1 MRILS
6 KKEML
11 ETPVGTVFALYEP
24 DILYGDIRIKT
35 SSYKIKRSVDDCD
48 DEPHW
53 NGELLLTPACAHEK
67 ESLDDLN
74 RCYTNWLSIDNA
86 DGDYDDKQLFAVFS
100 KTEVIQM
107 INALQWALTGC
118 KSYFD
123 QDLWYSDDDEL
134 PIDDNAIEEISGG
147 DIF

>member
-11 ETPVGTVFALYEP
+11 ETPVGTVFAFYKP
-24 DILYGDIRIKT
+24 DMLYGGIRIKT
-35 SSYKIKRSVDDCD
+35 SCYTIKRSVDDCD

-53 NGELLLTPACAHEK
+53 DSELLLMPMCAHEK

-74 RCYTNWLSIDNA
+74 RCYTNWCIVDNI
-86 DGDYDDKQLFAVFS
+86 DGDYDNKQLFAVFS
-100 KTEVIQM
+100 KIEVIQM
-107 INALQWALTGC
+107 INALQWALTDC

-123 QDLWYSDDDEL
+123 QDHWYSDDDEL
-134 PIDDNAIEEISGG
+134 PMDDNAIEEIAGG

>member
-11 ETPVGTVFALYEP
+11 KTPVGTVFALYEP
-24 DILYGDIRIKT
+24 DILYEGIRIKT
-35 SSYKIKRSVDDCD
+35 SCYTIKRSVDDCD

-53 NGELLLTPACAHEK
+53 DSELFLMPACAHDK
-67 ESLDDLN
+67 SDRN
-74 RCYTNWLSIDNA
+74 FCYTNWLCIDNV
-86 DGDYDDKQLFAVFS
+86 DDDYDDKQLFAVFS
-100 KTEVIQM
+100 NTEVIQM

-123 QDLWYSDDDEL
+123 QDQWYSDDDEL
-134 PIDDNAIEEISGG
+134 PIDDNAIEEITGG